1 MRRSWWSPISDS
13 TPMMMI
19 SPQTPFSEVFHSF
32 YFFFLFSSLLYVYSC
47 KPFPFNLTFYIVVF
61 SLFNVIFLI
70 SLDPVLNSIAQLYNL
85 ITKIKY
91 FVLRKQIDL
100 MYKRMDLNGDGRLDY
115 DEFKAMILK
124 HK

>member
-1 MRRSWWSPISDS
+1 
-13 TPMMMI
+13 MMMI

-70 SLDPVLNSIAQLYNL
+70 SLDPVLNFTELQLYTL

>member
-1 MRRSWWSPISDS
+1 
-13 TPMMMI
+13 
-19 SPQTPFSEVFHSF
+19 
-32 YFFFLFSSLLYVYSC
+32 
-47 KPFPFNLTFYIVVF
+47 
-61 SLFNVIFLI
+61 LI
-70 SLDPVLNSIAQLYNL
+70 SLDPVLNSPELQLYNL
-85 ITKIKY
+85 ITQIKC